1 MYGVALI
8 ITSIL
13 LTGYCCVLLMY
24 RQWLIQLPVLT
35 YKNNTRLPVTHFSV
49 IVPARNEENN
59 IQKCLASIL
68 EQAYPTDLFEVIIV
82 NDHSTD
88 ETENIVLS
96 LQKQYRNLFL
106 LNLKDHLDE
115 KKLTAYKKKAIELA
129 ILQSRGNW
137 IVTTDADCIVT
148 AEWLSNFDQYIRET
162 NPVFVAA
169 PVLFSNDHSFLSV
182 FQLLDFLS
190 LQGITAAAVSAGYHS
205 MCNGANICYRK
216 DVFNEV
222 DGFRGIDHIASG
234 DDMLLM
240 HKIKIQYPDQIG
252 YLYSR
257 SSIVLTAPTGSW
269 KEFFHQRVRW
279 ASKAESYQDKSI
291 YWILLLVYLLNVS
304 LFVLLISCSFIH
316 HGFINWLILVG
327 IKTVVELS
335 FLLPVARFYG
345 QTNPL
350 FWFPLMQPFHI
361 FYTVVAGWLGK
372 FGTYQWKGRTVK

>member
-1 MYGVALI
+1 MYGFALI
-8 ITSIL
+8 ITTIL
-13 LTGYCCVLLMY
+13 LIGYCCLLLMY
-24 RQWLIQLPVLT
+24 RQWLIQLPVFT
-35 YKNNTRLPVTHFSV
+35 HKNNTRIPATHFSV
-49 IVPARNEENN
+49 IVPARNEETN
-59 IQKCLASIL
+59 IKQCLESIL
-68 EQAYPTDLFEVIIV
+68 QQAYSRELFEVIIV

-96 LQKQYRNLFL
+96 LQKKYSNLFL
-106 LNLKDHLDE
+106 LNLKDHLD
-115 KKLTAYKKKAIELA
+115 KKQLTAYKKKAIEMA
-129 ILQSRGNW
+129 VLQSKGNW

-148 AEWLSNFDQYIRET
+148 ANWLSNFDQYIQER

-169 PVLFSNDHSFLSV
+169 PVMFTNNHSFLSV

-222 DGFRGIDHIASG
+222 GMFAGIDHIASG

-257 SSIVLTAPTGSW
+257 DSIVLTAPMGSW
-269 KEFFHQRVRW
+269 KEFFNQRVRW
-279 ASKAESYQDKSI
+279 ASKASSYQDKSI
-291 YWILLLVYLLNVS
+291 YWILLLVYLLNAS
-304 LFVLLISCSFIH
+304 LFVLLVSSPFIY
-316 HGFINWLILVG
+316 HGLINWLILVG
-327 IKTVVELS
+327 VKTLVELS
-335 FLLPVARFYG
+335 FMFPVARFYG
-345 QTNPL
+345 QAKAL

-361 FYTVVAGWLGK
+361 VYTVVAGWLGK
-372 FGTYQWKGRTVK
+372 FGTYQWKGRKVK

>member
-1 MYGVALI
+1 MYGFALI
-8 ITSIL
+8 ITTIL
-13 LTGYCCVLLMY
+13 LIGYCCLLLMY
-24 RQWLIQLPVLT
+24 RQCLIQLPVFT
-35 YKNNTRLPVTHFSV
+35 HKNNTRLPAIHFSV

-59 IQKCLASIL
+59 IKNCLASIL
-68 EQAYPTDLFEVIIV
+68 QQTYPPELFEVIIV

-96 LQKQYRNLFL
+96 LQKRYSNLFL

-115 KKLTAYKKKAIELA
+115 KQLTAYKKKAIELA
-129 ILQSRGNW
+129 VLQSKGNW

-148 AEWLSNFDQYIRET
+148 ANWLSNFDQYIQER

-169 PVLFSNDHSFLSV
+169 PVMFTNDHSFLSV

-216 DVFNEV
+216 DVFNKV
-222 DGFRGIDHIASG
+222 GRFAGIDHIASG

-257 SSIVLTAPTGSW
+257 DSIVLTAPMGSW
-269 KEFFHQRVRW
+269 KEFFNQRVRW
-279 ASKAESYQDKSI
+279 ASKASSYQDKSI
-291 YWILLLVYLLNVS
+291 YWILLLVYLLNAS
-304 LFVLLISCSFIH
+304 LFVLLVTSPFIH
-316 HGFINWLILVG
+316 HGFINWLIQVG
-327 IKTVVELS
+327 VKTLVELS
-335 FLLPVARFYG
+335 FMLPVARFYG
-345 QTNPL
+345 KTKAL

>member
-1 MYGVALI
+1 
-8 ITSIL
+8 
-13 LTGYCCVLLMY
+13 MY
-24 RQWLIQLPVLT
+24 RQWLIQLPVFAH
-35 YKNNTRLPVTHFSV
+35 KNNTRLPATHFSV

-59 IQKCLASIL
+59 IKNCLASIL
-68 EQAYPTDLFEVIIV
+68 QEAYPPELFEVIIV

-96 LQKQYRNLFL
+96 LQKQYSNLFL
-106 LNLKDHLDE
+106 LNLKDHLD
-115 KKLTAYKKKAIELA
+115 KKQLTAYKKKAIEMA
-129 ILQSRGNW
+129 VLQSKGNW

-148 AEWLSNFDQYIRET
+148 ANWLSNFDQYIQER

-169 PVLFSNDHSFLSV
+169 PVMFTNDHSFLSV

-222 DGFRGIDHIASG
+222 GRFAGIDHIASG

-257 SSIVLTAPTGSW
+257 DSIVLTAPMGSW
-269 KEFFHQRVRW
+269 KDFFNQRVRW
-279 ASKAESYQDKSI
+279 ASKASSYQDKSI
-291 YWILLLVYLLNVS
+291 FWILLLVYLLNAS
-304 LFVLLISCSFIH
+304 LFVLLVSSPFID
-316 HGFINWLILVG
+316 HGLINWLILVG
-327 IKTVVELS
+327 VKTLVELS
-335 FLLPVARFYG
+335 FMFPVARFYG
-345 QTNPL
+345 QAKAL

-361 FYTVVAGWLGK
+361 VYTVVAGWLGK
-372 FGTYQWKGRTVK
+372 FGTYQWKGRKVK